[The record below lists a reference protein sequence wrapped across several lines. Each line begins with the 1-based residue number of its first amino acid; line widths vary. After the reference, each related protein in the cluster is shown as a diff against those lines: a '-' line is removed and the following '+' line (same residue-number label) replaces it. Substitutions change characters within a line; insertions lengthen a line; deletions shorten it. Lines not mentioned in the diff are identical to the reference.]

1 MDANQAFFKF
11 LVYYPVV
18 WSRGQRVP
26 GYLERLL
33 ASERRP
39 ATELQSLQAA
49 KLRRMLRY
57 ARRAVPHY
65 GQSLAGLS
73 EATLH
78 RDDAPAS
85 GGTGRARPTDA
96 SPLQAGS
103 PRCTGAAQAGLAGL
117 ELLRSLP
124 TVAKADLKRDPAAF
138 VSRDAF
144 RLLTRKTTGGSTGE
158 PVTILKTR
166 DAMAWELAAT
176 WRGYGWA
183 GVDIGDR
190 QGRFW
195 GVPLDNKG
203 RAKARL
209 IDLVTNRLRCSA
221 FSFDDRDLRVYA
233 QRLRA
238 FRPAYLY
245 GYVSMIDE
253 YARFV
258 QRTGLTPPPGLK
270 AVITTSEVL
279 TDAHRRRI
287 EQALGAR
294 VFNEYGSGELGTVAH
309 ECEHGRLHVSAENLI
324 VEVLDGDRPCAPG
337 EPGELVVTELNNLA
351 MPLIRYRTG
360 DFASLSGQP
369 CPCGRH
375 LPVIE
380 NLFGRAYDVLRNRAG
395 KTFHAEYLM
404 YIFEEAQRRDLG
416 IQAFQVVQQDM
427 DRFRIR
433 IVPQPHY
440 GPPAERF
447 VTDRLRSGF
456 DPQAEVCFER
466 VERIERLASGK
477 MQLIVGMQPTGH

>member
-11 LVYYPVV
+11 CVYYPVV

-26 GYLERLL
+26 GYLQWLL
-33 ASERRP
+33 DSQRRP
-39 ATELQSLQAA
+39 AAALQALQAA

-65 GQSLAGLS
+65 GRSLAGLP
-73 EATLH
+73 EARLYQ
-78 RDDAPAS
+78 DGPLAP
-85 GGTGRARPTDA
+85 
-96 SPLQAGS
+96 
-103 PRCTGAAQAGLAGL
+103 GLLA
-117 ELLRSLP
+117 SLP

-138 VSRDAF
+138 ASRDRF

-183 GVDIGDR
+183 GVGIGDR

-195 GVPLDNKG
+195 GVPLDMKG

-209 IDLVTNRLRCSA
+209 IDLATNRLRCSA
-221 FSFDDRDLRVYA
+221 FAFDAGDLRAYA
-233 QRLRA
+233 QRLRT

-245 GYVSMIDE
+245 GYVSMIDA
-253 YARFV
+253 YVRFL
-258 QRTGLTPPPGLK
+258 QEAGLTPPPGLK
-270 AVITTSEVL
+270 AVVTTSEVL
-279 TDAHRRRI
+279 TGAHRQRI
-287 EQALGAR
+287 EQALGVR
-294 VFNEYGSGELGTVAH
+294 VFDEYGSGELGTVAH
-309 ECEHGRLHVSAENLI
+309 ECEHGRLHVSAENMV
-324 VEVLDGDRPCAPG
+324 VEVLDGERPCAPG
-337 EPGELVVTELNNLA
+337 EPGELVVTELNNFA

-360 DFASLSGQP
+360 DFASLSGER
-369 CPCGRH
+369 CPCGRC

-416 IQAFQVVQQDM
+416 IQAFQVEQQGI
-427 DRFRIR
+427 DRFHIR
-433 IVPQPHY
+433 VVPQPHY

-456 DPQAEVCFER
+456 DGQAEVRFER

-477 MQLIVGMQPTGH
+477 MQLIIGMRPAEH